1 MKLPS
6 INDMTEKALAA
17 FIRFPITLSW
27 AITGSLIFIGIV
39 NVDANLL
46 FQEYSGL
53 LLTFILGISWFLG
66 ARFFIEQTKNQKKWD
81 WLKLAILGLL
91 VVFYWHL
98 PDLSGYDQDPKYF
111 IRFFL
116 YIIAGHLFIFTA
128 PFFLNWDSKAYWN
141 YLKSICIAIGRSVL
155 FSGVLYLGLVLALAA
170 IQALFDVTIK
180 PERYGQLFI
189 FCLGIVNT
197 WTYLSDFPKDVLHQ
211 TTINYN
217 KALEVFVKYILI
229 PLICLYIVILYA
241 YALKIILEWS
251 LPKGWVS
258 YLVTA
263 LAFLG
268 FIIQVMVNPIQKT
281 IKSWVI
287 NKFYPWF
294 YILLLPLIALL
305 FVAIFRR
312 IADYGITENRYFVL
326 ILAFWIISM
335 VLFLLLSKK
344 RQLKVLPVTLCLLAL
359 LSSFG
364 FWGAFNISKN
374 SQVKQFRKV
383 FEQVSTND
391 NIASS
396 DQYERLRSI
405 ISYLADGKSLSR
417 LDDIIHL
424 STHEICRDTSE
435 GSKRTYRYNAPQRL
449 LDTMGIELEE
459 NDLAK
464 NLDGQY
470 FNYYPPWNN
479 NHTYSIA
486 DYHYFSQINFNDH
499 DTYKMNIGDFD
510 ILYHQKNK
518 AISFFSQKDSSLVH
532 NVPMR
537 DKLLHLSKYGTN
549 MEKVPEEDLILVS
562 ENNQIKVTF
571 IFTELGFQIVNDSIQ
586 LNQARS
592 FLFLRQK

>member
-6 INDMTEKALAA
+6 INDMTEKALTA
-17 FIRFPITLSW
+17 FKRFPITLSW
-27 AITGSLIFIGIV
+27 AITGSFIFIAII

-46 FQEYSGL
+46 FQEFSGL
-53 LLTFILGISWFLG
+53 LLTFILGISWFIG
-66 ARFFIEQTKNQKKWD
+66 TRFFIEQTKNPKKWD
-81 WLKLAILGLL
+81 WLKLIILGLL
-91 VVFYWHL
+91 VLFYWHL

-116 YIIAGHLFIFTA
+116 YLIAGHLFLFAA
-128 PFFLNWDSKAYWN
+128 PFLLNWNSKAFWN

-189 FCLGIVNT
+189 LCLGIVNT

-229 PLICLYIVILYA
+229 PLMSLYIVILYA
-241 YALKIILEWS
+241 YTMKILLEWS

-268 FIIQVMVNPIQKT
+268 FIIQVMVNPIQKN

-326 ILAFWIISM
+326 IIAFWIFSM
-335 VLFLLLSKK
+335 VFFLLLSKK
-344 RQLKVLPVTLCLLAL
+344 KQLKVLPVTLCLLAL

-364 FWGAFNISKN
+364 FWGAFSISKN
-374 SQVKQFRKV
+374 SQAKEFQKV
-383 FEQVSTND
+383 LQQVSAND
-391 NIASS
+391 NIASN
-396 DQYERLRSI
+396 DQYERLSSI
-405 ISYLADGKSLSR
+405 IEYLAKGKSLTR
-417 LDDIIHL
+417 LDDIIQL
-424 STHEICRDTSE
+424 STREILRDTTE
-435 GSKRTYRYNAPQRL
+435 GLKRTYGYNAPQRL
-449 LDTMGIELEE
+449 LDTMGIEIDK
-459 NDLAK
+459 NDLAI
-464 NLDGQY
+464 NLDGKF
-470 FNYYPPWNN
+470 FNYYPTWNN
-479 NHTYSIA
+479 NHTYSIT

-499 DTYKMNIGDFD
+499 DNYKMKIGDLD
-510 ILYHQKNK
+510 ILYHQSNK
-518 AISFFSQKDSSLVH
+518 AISFFSQKDSSLLH

-537 DKLLHLSKYGTN
+537 DMFLNLSKYGAN
-549 MEKVPEEDLILVS
+549 MENVPEENLILVS
-562 ENNQIKVTF
+562 ENDKIGVKF
-571 IFTELGFQIVNDSIQ
+571 IFTELGFQIINDSIQ
-586 LNQARS
+586 LNQVRL
-592 FLFLRQK
+592 FLFLKQK